1 MHNTLHHNLAE
12 VDAKKQGNR
21 VRDVQAQAFSDT
33 LSDRLA
39 EVKVGKVGETLTNLK
54 AASPVL
60 TLFPTLAVMK
70 QADRSAH
77 PA

>member
-33 LSDRLA
+33 LSERLA
-39 EVKVGKVGETLTNLK
+39 EVKV
-54 AASPVL
+54 A
-60 TLFPTLAVMK
+60 TLA
-70 QADRSAH
+70 RH
-77 PA
+77 